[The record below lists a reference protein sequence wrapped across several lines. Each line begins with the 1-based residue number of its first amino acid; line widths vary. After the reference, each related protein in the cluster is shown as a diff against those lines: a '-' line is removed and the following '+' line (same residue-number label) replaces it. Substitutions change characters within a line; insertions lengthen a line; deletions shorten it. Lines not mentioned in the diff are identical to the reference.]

1 MCIIDKKIT
10 VILNFDL
17 KIMNIK
23 IKWPKAMFNWLI
35 IGLGFGQHD
44 LDVTKYQNLSS
55 ILTCCILNI
64 DYVQLREDCL

>member
-44 LDVTKYQNLSS
+44 LNVTKY
-55 ILTCCILNI
+55 
-64 DYVQLREDCL
+64 